1 MSKPT
6 VTRLFIGAVLVVI
19 VGLLVAFA
27 AIVAALVGGVVTIG
41 GPAVVTVNGGTLAGT
56 LVWLII
62 ASLAIAVGA
71 LAAIASWIGALLNTV
86 QLEDKTWFV
95 ALLVLG
101 LLSLGWVAM
110 AAYVFAGPD
119 ATRQDATGPVVAT
132 TAGT

>member
-1 MSKPT
+1 MSKST
-6 VTRLFIGAVLVVI
+6 VTRLFVGAVLVVV

-41 GPAVVTVNGGTLAGT
+41 GPAVVTVNGGAFAGT
-56 LVWLII
+56 LVWLIV
-62 ASLAIAVGA
+62 ASLAIALGA

-119 ATRQDATGPVVAT
+119 ATRQDATGPAVAT